1 MTIRKLEPHLINQIA
16 AGEVIE
22 RPASAVKELVE
33 NALDAQATTIT
44 VHLRDGGRSLISV
57 TDNGIGMS
65 VDDLELAV
73 ERHATSKLPAS
84 DLFNIQTL
92 GFRGE
97 ALPSIG
103 SVSRLHLTSRKQGAD
118 EAWLLKVEGGEK
130 KPPMPASHPQ
140 GTHIEVK
147 DLFYAT
153 PARLK
158 FLKSPSTELSHTVEM
173 LNRLAMGHPAVGFK
187 LLSDQRI
194 VFDYMPCETLQMR
207 LTQVMGTEFSENAL
221 SLEMSRGDLHLTGY
235 ISLPTLNRSNAT
247 YQYLFV
253 NGRPVKDKLL
263 QGAVRAAYQDVLAS
277 NRYPLLAIFI
287 DVPRE
292 EVDVNVHP
300 AKTEVRF
307 RDSGLIR
314 GTMVSAFKQTLG
326 EAGHKTAT
334 TVSAQALRA
343 LRPEVAYQ
351 PPLRTYAS
359 QGSQRSTGAYPS
371 RSYAQDVPSPL
382 ASSLGGNTI
391 SQPMNES
398 PSHPPFGRPLPQGGE
413 VMAAC
418 SLSPS
423 GERVDNRAS
432 DRPGEGGIPTNVC
445 ETPLEIPPLGFAKAQ
460 IHGTY
465 IISQGADGMVIVD
478 QHAAHERIV
487 YEKLKTEMGHI
498 TRQPLLIP
506 EVVEL
511 DATTIEHLKN
521 ILHELVKFGLVLEPF
536 GEKAILVREIPALL
550 GEMNLQALLQDL
562 WDEVK
567 ELGSPSSLQGRLA
580 EILATCACHN
590 SVRAGRK
597 LSVDEMNA
605 LLRQME
611 QTTHSGQCNHGRPT
625 YVELKRSDMEK
636 LFGRR

>member
-33 NALDAQATTIT
+33 NALDAKATTLI
-44 VHLRDGGRSLISV
+44 VQLRDGGRSLIAV
-57 TDNGIGMS
+57 TDNGIGMG

-73 ERHATSKLPAS
+73 ERHATSKLPSS

-103 SVSRLHLTSRKQGAD
+103 SVSRLHLTSRKEGSD

-130 KPPMPASHPQ
+130 KPPIPASHPQ

-158 FLKSPSTELSHTVEM
+158 FLKTPSTELSHTVEI
-173 LNRLAMGHPAVGFK
+173 LNRLAMGHPSVGFK
-187 LLSDQRI
+187 LLSDQRV
-194 VFDYMPCETLQMR
+194 VFDYVSCETIQMR
-207 LTQVMGTEFSENAL
+207 LAQVMGTEFSQNAL
-221 SLEMSRGDLHLTGY
+221 PLEMSRGDIHLTGY
-235 ISLPTLNRSNAT
+235 ISLPTLSRSNAT

-253 NGRPVKDKLL
+253 NRRPVKDKLL
-263 QGAVRAAYQDVLAS
+263 QGAVRAAYQDFLAS
-277 NRYPLLAIFI
+277 DRYPLLALFM

-314 GTMVSAFKQTLG
+314 GTIVSALKQTLG
-326 EAGHKTAT
+326 GASHKTAT

-343 LRPEVAYQ
+343 LRPEPAYQ
-351 PPLRTYAS
+351 PPLRAYAPPGGAYRS
-359 QGSQRSTGAYPS
+359 NTAYSSNSFSQRIS
-371 RSYAQDVPSPL
+371 SPL
-382 ASSLGGNTI
+382 PDSLHEAPSNPSYQSFRSDPGSNPGQRFGMTGEDAERAHLGT
-391 SQPMNES
+391 PM
-398 PSHPPFGRPLPQGGE
+398 
-413 VMAAC
+413 
-418 SLSPS
+418 
-423 GERVDNRAS
+423 
-432 DRPGEGGIPTNVC
+432 
-445 ETPLEIPPLGFAKAQ
+445 EIPPLGFAKAQ
-460 IHGTY
+460 IHETY
-465 IISQGADGMVIVD
+465 IIAQGREGMVIVD
-478 QHAAHERIV
+478 QHAAHERLV

-511 DATTIEHLKN
+511 NEITLGHLKSVQQ
-521 ILHELVKFGLVLEPF
+521 ELLDLGLVVEPF
-536 GEKAILVREIPALL
+536 GEKAMLVREIPALL
-550 GEMNLQALLQDL
+550 GELNLPRLLQDL
-562 WDEVK
+562 GDEIG
-567 ELGSPSSLQGRLA
+567 ELGSPLSLKERLA

-597 LSVDEMNA
+597 LSLDEMNA

-611 QTTHSGQCNHGRPT
+611 KTAHSGQCNHGRPT
-625 YVELKRSDMEK
+625 YVELKRIDIEK

>member
-33 NALDAQATTIT
+33 NALDAKATTIT
-44 VHLRDGGRSLISV
+44 VQLRDGGRSLIAI
-57 TDNGIGMS
+57 TDNGMGM
-65 VDDLELAV
+65 DREDLELAV
-73 ERHATSKLPAS
+73 ERHATSKLPSS

-103 SVSRLHLTSRKQGAD
+103 SVSRLHLTSRKQGED
-118 EAWLLKVEGGEK
+118 EAWLLKIEGGEK

-158 FLKSPSTELSHTVEM
+158 FLKSPSTELSHTVEI

-187 LLSDQRI
+187 LLSEQRV
-194 VFDYMPCETLQMR
+194 VFDYTSAETLQIR
-207 LTQVMGTEFSENAL
+207 LSQVMGTEFSQNAL
-221 SLEMSRGDLHLTGY
+221 PLEMSRGDLHLTGY

-263 QGAVRAAYQDVLAS
+263 QGAVRAAYQDFLAP
-277 NRYPLLAIFI
+277 NRYPLLALFM

-314 GTMVSAFKQTLG
+314 GTMVSALKQTLG
-326 EAGHKTAT
+326 GASHKTAT

-343 LRPEVAYQ
+343 LRPEPAYQ
-351 PPLRTYAS
+351 LPLQRYAS
-359 QGSQRSTGAYPS
+359 SNSQRSHVSYSS
-371 RSYAQDVPSPL
+371 RSSQSAPFAESRTEE
-382 ASSLGGNTI
+382 AALGIVN
-391 SQPMNES
+391 
-398 PSHPPFGRPLPQGGE
+398 PSHTVIASPYEGRSNPENPANMDCFEATASRNDGGVHPLQ
-413 VMAAC
+413 V
-418 SLSPS
+418 
-423 GERVDNRAS
+423 
-432 DRPGEGGIPTNVC
+432 
-445 ETPLEIPPLGFAKAQ
+445 PPLGFAKAQ
-460 IHGTY
+460 IHETY
-465 IISQGADGMVIVD
+465 IIAQGAEGMVIVD
-478 QHAAHERIV
+478 QHAAHERLV
-487 YEKLKTEMGHI
+487 YEKLKAEMGHI

-511 DATTIEHLKN
+511 DETTLEHIKS
-521 ILHELVKFGLVLEPF
+521 IQQELANLGLVIESF
-536 GEKAILVREIPALL
+536 GEKALLVREIPALL
-550 GEMNLQALLQDL
+550 GEINLQGLLQDL
-562 WDEVK
+562 GDEMG
-567 ELGSPSSLQGRLA
+567 ELGSPLSLKERLA

-597 LSVDEMNA
+597 LSIDEMNA

-611 QTTHSGQCNHGRPT
+611 QTAHSGQCNHGRPT

>member
-1 MTIRKLEPHLINQIA
+1 MKIRKLEPHLINQIA

-33 NALDAQATTIT
+33 NALDAKATAIT
-44 VHLRDGGRSLISV
+44 VQLRDGGRSLIAV
-57 TDNGIGMS
+57 TDNGIGM
-65 VDDLELAV
+65 DREDLELAV
-73 ERHATSKLPAS
+73 ERHATSKLPSS

-103 SVSRLHLTSRKQGAD
+103 SVSRLHLTSRRQGAD

-130 KPPMPASHPQ
+130 KPLMPTSHPH

-158 FLKSPSTELSHTVEM
+158 FLKTPSTELSHTVEI

-187 LLSDQRI
+187 LLSDQRV
-194 VFDYMPCETLQMR
+194 VFDYKACDSLQMR
-207 LTQVMGTEFSENAL
+207 LSQVMGTEFSQNAL
-221 SLEMSRGDLHLTGY
+221 PLEMSRGEIHLKGF

-247 YQYLFV
+247 HQYLFV

-263 QGAVRAAYQDVLAS
+263 HGAVRAAYQDFLAS
-277 NRYPLLAIFI
+277 DRYPLLALFV
-287 DVPRE
+287 DLPHE

-314 GTMVSAFKQTLG
+314 GTMVSALKQTLG
-326 EAGHKTAT
+326 GASHKTAT
-334 TVSAQALRA
+334 TISAQALRA
-343 LRPEVAYQ
+343 LRPEPAYQ
-351 PPLRTYAS
+351 PSLRAYGGGQYTPSYPRNESHPIESLREDPVSLSRHREPL
-359 QGSQRSTGAYPS
+359 QGGVAIQQSHETKLDCDGAKLLAMTANGDTVDWLETPM
-371 RSYAQDVPSPL
+371 DVPL
-382 ASSLGGNTI
+382 LGY
-391 SQPMNES
+391 
-398 PSHPPFGRPLPQGGE
+398 
-413 VMAAC
+413 
-418 SLSPS
+418 
-423 GERVDNRAS
+423 
-432 DRPGEGGIPTNVC
+432 
-445 ETPLEIPPLGFAKAQ
+445 AKAQ

-465 IISQGADGMVIVD
+465 IIAQGVDGMIIVD
-478 QHAAHERIV
+478 QHAAHERLV
-487 YEKLKTEMGHI
+487 YEKLKAERGHVQ
-498 TRQPLLIP
+498 RQPLLIP

-511 DATTIEHLKN
+511 DEGALHRLKEVQQ
-521 ILHELVKFGLVLEPF
+521 ELKDFGLIVEPF
-536 GEKAILVREIPALL
+536 GEKAMLIREIPALL
-550 GEMNLQALLQDL
+550 GEIDLQSLLRDL
-562 WDEVK
+562 GDEIE
-567 ELGSPSSLQGRLA
+567 ELGSPLSLKERLA

-590 SVRAGRK
+590 SVRAGRR
-597 LSVDEMNA
+597 LSVEEMNA

-611 QTTHSGQCNHGRPT
+611 QTAHSGQCNHGRPT
-625 YVELKRSDMEK
+625 YVELKRADMEK

>member
-1 MTIRKLEPHLINQIA
+1 MKIRRLEPHLVNQIA

-33 NALDAQATTIT
+33 NALDAQATAIT
-44 VHLRDGGRSLISV
+44 VQLRDGGRSLIAV
-57 TDNGIGMS
+57 TDNGMGM
-65 VDDLELAV
+65 DREDLELAV
-73 ERHATSKLPAS
+73 ERHATSKLPSS

-103 SVSRLHLTSRKQGAD
+103 SVSRLHLTSHRQGAN

-158 FLKSPSTELSHTVEM
+158 FLKTTSTELSHTVEI

-187 LLSDQRI
+187 LISDERI
-194 VFDYMPCETLQMR
+194 VFDYRACDTLQMR
-207 LTQVMGTEFSENAL
+207 LSQVMGSEFSQNAL
-221 SLEMSRGDLHLTGY
+221 PLEMSRGEIHLKGF

-247 YQYLFV
+247 HQYLFV

-263 QGAVRAAYQDVLAS
+263 HGAVRAAYQDFLAS
-277 NRYPLLAIFI
+277 DRYPLLALF
-287 DVPRE
+287 VELPCE

-314 GTMVSAFKQTLG
+314 GTMVSALKQTL
-326 EAGHKTAT
+326 AGASHKTAT
-334 TVSAQALRA
+334 TVSAQALKA
-343 LRPEVAYQ
+343 LRPERAFQ
-351 PPLRTYAS
+351 PPLQTYGTTNS
-359 QGSQRSTGAYPS
+359 QGSSRPYPANSFSQRT
-371 RSYAQDVPSPL
+371 PSPFPD
-382 ASSLGGNTI
+382 SLY
-391 SQPMNES
+391 EA
-398 PSHPPFGRPLPQGGE
+398 PPFEQFHPISADSPHTIIDGGPG
-413 VMAAC
+413 A
-418 SLSPS
+418 SPPANEDK
-423 GERVDNRAS
+423 GAPMDV
-432 DRPGEGGIPTNVC
+432 
-445 ETPLEIPPLGFAKAQ
+445 PPLGYAKAQ

-465 IISQGADGMVIVD
+465 IIAQGVDGMVIVD
-478 QHAAHERIV
+478 QHAAHERLV
-487 YEKLKTEMGHI
+487 YEKLKAERGHVR
-498 TRQPLLIP
+498 RQPLLIP
-506 EVVEL
+506 EVIEL
-511 DATTIEHLKN
+511 DENTLYRLKDVQQ
-521 ILHELVKFGLVLEPF
+521 ELKDFGLIIEPF
-536 GEKAILVREIPALL
+536 GEKAMLVREIPALL
-550 GEMNLQALLQDL
+550 GEINLQGLLQDL
-562 WDEVK
+562 GDEIE
-567 ELGSPSSLQGRLA
+567 ELGSPLSLKERLA
-580 EILATCACHN
+580 EILATSACHN
-590 SVRAGRK
+590 SVRAGRR
-597 LSVDEMNA
+597 LSLEEMNA

-611 QTTHSGQCNHGRPT
+611 QTAHSGQCNHGRPT